1 VPAIKE
7 EPNSDSEA
15 DPLSS
20 NIDLRKVKVGYVK
33 KCVYLNEVC
42 RFGTFQIFIFNVVKI
57 VLNYTVIM
65 LIRIFDCRALVM
77 LSSKLRELTRMEKSF

>member
-1 VPAIKE
+1 MDEVLVPAIKE

-33 KCVYLNEVC
+33 
-42 RFGTFQIFIFNVVKI
+42 TFPSCPYSK
-57 VLNYTVIM
+57 
-65 LIRIFDCRALVM
+65 RIFECSVPIWYISDFYFQCSEDCPSTPQLC
-77 LSSKLRELTRMEKSF
+77 